1 MAAPTSSPVDRS
13 PAAFY
18 FDLASPE
25 AYLAAE
31 RALRV
36 LPGPCEWQ
44 PIRASR
50 LPHAETFEAYR
61 CANEEL
67 IFREEIARRARIHGL
82 QPVRWPASFPFDTDL
97 AMLAATFAKR
107 IGKTVAFA
115 LAAFRQAFAGGR
127 DLGVEEN
134 VLIAAA
140 ACEIHPAALLKA
152 IGSRSVREELAR
164 ATAEALALGVIDVPA
179 VRVADRVLV
188 GDVRLEEAGRLLGEL
203 QRVAVGSGA
212 GGIAGPGDAAGVSG
226 VAGAGGVGGVAGA
239 GGAGG

>member
-1 MAAPTSSPVDRS
+1 MVDPSRSSVARS

-36 LPGPCEWQ
+36 LPGPCDWQ

-50 LPHAETFEAYR
+50 LPYAETFEAYR
-61 CANEEL
+61 CANEEHA
-67 IFREEIARRARIHGL
+67 FRDEIARRARIHGL
-82 QPVRWPASFPFDTDL
+82 QPIRWPASFPFDTDL
-97 AMLAATFAKR
+97 AMLAATYAKR

-127 DLGVEEN
+127 DLGLEEN

-140 ACEIHPAALLKA
+140 ACEIHPTALLKA
-152 IGSRSVREELAR
+152 IGSQSVRDELDR
-164 ATAEALALGVIDVPA
+164 ATADALELGVIDVPA

-188 GDVRLEEAGRLLGEL
+188 GDARLEEAGRLLD
-203 QRVAVGSGA
+203 RSGRLL
-212 GGIAGPGDAAGVSG
+212 G
-226 VAGAGGVGGVAGA
+226 
-239 GGAGG
+239 

>member
-1 MAAPTSSPVDRS
+1 VGDPSRSSVDRP

-44 PIRASR
+44 PITASR
-50 LPHAETFEAYR
+50 LPYAETFEAYR
-61 CANEEL
+61 CANEEE

-82 QPVRWPASFPFDTDL
+82 QPIRWPASFPFDSHL
-97 AMLAATFAKR
+97 AMLAATYAKR
-107 IGKTVAFA
+107 IGRTVAFA
-115 LAAFRQAFAGGR
+115 LAAFRQAFAAGR

-140 ACEIHPAALLKA
+140 ACEIHPTALLKA
-152 IGSRSVREELAR
+152 VASRGVRDELDR
-164 ATAEALALGVIDVPA
+164 ATADALALGVIDVPA
-179 VRVADRVLV
+179 VRVGDRVLV
-188 GDVRLEEAGRLLGEL
+188 GDGRLEQAGRLLG
-203 QRVAVGSGA
+203 GA
-212 GGIAGPGDAAGVSG
+212 GG
-226 VAGAGGVGGVAGA
+226 
-239 GGAGG
+239 

>member
-1 MAAPTSSPVDRS
+1 VVDPSSSAVEAP

-18 FDLASPE
+18 FDLSSPE

-44 PIRASR
+44 PIQAGR
-50 LPHAETFEAYR
+50 LPHAETFAAYR

-82 QPVRWPASFPFDTDL
+82 QPVRWPAAFPFDSEL
-97 AMLAATFAKR
+97 AMLAATYAKR
-107 IGKTVAFA
+107 IGRTVAFS
-115 LAAFRQAFAGGR
+115 LAAFRQAFAAGR
-127 DLGVEEN
+127 DLSVVEN

-140 ACEIHPAALLKA
+140 ACEIHPTALLKA
-152 IGSRSVREELAR
+152 IASRGVRDELDA
-164 ATAEALALGVIDVPA
+164 ATAAALALGVIDVPA

-188 GDVRLEEAGRLLGEL
+188 GDARLEEAGRLL
-203 QRVAVGSGA
+203 A
-212 GGIAGPGDAAGVSG
+212 GIDQLDHAGR
-226 VAGAGGVGGVAGA
+226 
-239 GGAGG
+239 

>member
-1 MAAPTSSPVDRS
+1 VVDPSRSSVARP

-50 LPHAETFEAYR
+50 LPYAETFEAYR
-61 CANEEL
+61 CANDEQA
-67 IFREEIARRARIHGL
+67 FRDEIARRARIHGL
-82 QPVRWPASFPFDTDL
+82 QPIRWPASFPFDTDL
-97 AMLAATFAKR
+97 AMLAATYAKR
-107 IGKTVAFA
+107 IGRTVAFA

-127 DLGVEEN
+127 DLGLEEN

-140 ACEIHPAALLKA
+140 ACEIHPTALLKA
-152 IGSRSVREELAR
+152 LASRGLRDELDR
-164 ATAEALALGVIDVPA
+164 ATADALELGVVDVPA

-188 GDVRLEEAGRLLGEL
+188 GDGRLEEAGRLLDQPRGL
-203 QRVAVGSGA
+203 HG
-212 GGIAGPGDAAGVSG
+212 
-226 VAGAGGVGGVAGA
+226 
-239 GGAGG
+239 